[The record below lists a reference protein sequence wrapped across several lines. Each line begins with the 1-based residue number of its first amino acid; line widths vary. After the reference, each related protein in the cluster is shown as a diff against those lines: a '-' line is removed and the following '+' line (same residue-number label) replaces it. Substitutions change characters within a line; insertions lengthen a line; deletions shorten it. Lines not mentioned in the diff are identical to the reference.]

1 VKKVCFLFPGLPIV
15 HCFITCGSVA
25 FARNPFAIKKGDHK
39 PKENIGKAIKT
50 LVDFFIPL

>member
-1 VKKVCFLFPGLPIV
+1 LFPELPIV
-15 HCFITCGSVA
+15 HCFIACGSVA